1 MQVPTIPLMAKEFT
15 ELPLFSLFYVLVVLL
30 NMFFPPQIARW
41 VCITV
46 LEDNGAFWFSHP
58 FKSTR
63 GPCDGQLDRWRF
75 CAFQR
80 QHSLCSFLFIIPF
93 CNSNVVCDKLV
104 FCISFL
110 SFLQIKL
117 TLNSKWIPSHW
128 FVESWSSL
136 WNPHNKTT
144 TNVMA
149 LLWTLA
155 QYHSLGRKLSGHWRT
170 CQGLWCISS
179 LLGCS
184 IARIIPASWLFISGD
199 SSEQPVFCPVLTPN
213 VSSVIRSRNRES
225 ILTFICK
232 KPAVQCDTYW
242 QFGQIFTSHCASR
255 GGLLLL

>member
-1 MQVPTIPLMAKEFT
+1 MEHSDSHIHSRAPGVHVMDSWIDEGFV
-15 ELPLFSLFYVLVVLL
+15 LFRGSIVCVLFCSSSLSVIRTLCAINWYFVLC
-30 NMFFPPQIARW
+30 F
-41 VCITV
+41 
-46 LEDNGAFWFSHP
+46 
-58 FKSTR
+58 
-63 GPCDGQLDRWRF
+63 
-75 CAFQR
+75 
-80 QHSLCSFLFIIPF
+80 
-93 CNSNVVCDKLV
+93 
-104 FCISFL
+104 SFL